1 MLRLSHP
8 RPVLRATP
16 LAGRSRGFTIVEIL
30 AVIGT
35 ITVLLGLLLA
45 GLQAARR
52 SSLKTVELNHLRQIH
67 LAWTAYSASN
77 NDYVMPGYLDP
88 DTQQQWR
95 LRYRFENGG
104 QVPAQMASFYP
115 WRLLPYLDWGYEALV
130 GYLPNT
136 DIVEEIPK
144 TNPDPAGAI
153 VARQVNGQPWFGYN
167 AYYVGGWWE
176 AANGGTATM
185 RYANGEWMQ
194 AGPDDTPIPT
204 RGNLVVRTVGRA
216 TNAST
221 LVLFAGST
229 VRAPGIFKE
238 SVDTLAGAAWC
249 SPHRRGDLPVWDIYL
264 NAAGG
269 METGS
274 LAASLLGDTTSI
286 FAPATPTLAQG
297 SDLAIQ
303 VFAEDAVP
311 YRRLSATVSV
321 VHIDGNTGGAG
332 IGELVDQR
340 RWINAANDGA
350 GNPREFRHTDG

>member
-1 MLRLSHP
+1 
-8 RPVLRATP
+8 
-16 LAGRSRGFTIVEIL
+16 
-30 AVIGT
+30 
-35 ITVLLGLLLA
+35 
-45 GLQAARR
+45 
-52 SSLKTVELNHLRQIH
+52 
-67 LAWTAYSASN
+67 
-77 NDYVMPGYLDP
+77 
-88 DTQQQWR
+88 
-95 LRYRFENGG
+95 
-104 QVPAQMASFYP
+104 
-115 WRLLPYLDWGYEALV
+115 
-130 GYLPNT
+130 
-136 DIVEEIPK
+136 
-144 TNPDPAGAI
+144 
-153 VARQVNGQPWFGYN
+153 
-167 AYYVGGWWE
+167 
-176 AANGGTATM
+176 
-185 RYANGEWMQ
+185 
-194 AGPDDTPIPT
+194 
-204 RGNLVVRTVGRA
+204 
-216 TNAST
+216 ST

-269 METGS
+269 METGG

>member
-1 MLRLSHP
+1 
-8 RPVLRATP
+8 
-16 LAGRSRGFTIVEIL
+16 
-30 AVIGT
+30 
-35 ITVLLGLLLA
+35 
-45 GLQAARR
+45 
-52 SSLKTVELNHLRQIH
+52 
-67 LAWTAYSASN
+67 
-77 NDYVMPGYLDP
+77 
-88 DTQQQWR
+88 
-95 LRYRFENGG
+95 
-104 QVPAQMASFYP
+104 MASLYP
-115 WRLLPYLDWGYEALV
+115 WRILPYLDWGYEALV

-176 AANGGTATM
+176 ADNSGTSTM
-185 RYANGEWMQ
+185 KYANGLWMQ
-194 AGPDDTPIPT
+194 AGPNDTTIPT

-221 LVLFAGST
+221 LVLFAGAT

-238 SVDTLAGAAWC
+238 TVDTLPGAAWC
-249 SPHRRGDLPVWDIYL
+249 SPHRRGDLPVWDVFL

-269 METGS
+269 MDTGG
-274 LAASLLGDTTSI
+274 LAASLMGDTTSI
-286 FAPATPTLAQG
+286 FAPTAPTFAQG
-297 SDLAIQ
+297 ADVALQ
-303 VFAEDAVP
+303 VLAEDAVP
-311 YRRLSATVSV
+311 YRRLSSTVSV

-350 GNPREFRHTDG
+350 GNPRDFRHTDQ